1 MQHRIAAGLACR
13 NRPLHPEF
21 RGMTQTNDRRASV
34 ERLSLDDAAQ
44 HLLNE
49 ARMVLPGIQALFGFQ
64 LIAVFN
70 QGFAQKLSPAEQLL
84 HLAATTLVAGA
95 VALVMTPAALHR
107 QLEPDSVSEGFIRV
121 SSRLLL
127 ASMLPLAVGISV
139 DLFLVARLIL
149 GSAAPAAALATVLF
163 VLYVGLWFVLPHS
176 RALRRVTRETAGA

>member
-1 MQHRIAAGLACR
+1 MLA
-13 NRPLHPEF
+13 
-21 RGMTQTNDRRASV
+21 MTQTTDRRTASV
-34 ERLSLDDAAQ
+34 EPLSLDDAAQ

-70 QGFAQKLSPAEQLL
+70 QEFAQKLSSAEQLF
-84 HLAATTLVAGA
+84 HLAATTLVACA

-127 ASMLPLAVGISV
+127 SSMLPLAMGISA
-139 DLFLVARLIL
+139 DLYLVARIIL
-149 GSAAPAAALATVLF
+149 GTAGPAAVLATVML
-163 VLYVGLWFVLPHS
+163 VLYLWLWFVLPRS
-176 RALRRVTRETAGA
+176 RALRRVTGATKA

>member
-1 MQHRIAAGLACR
+1 
-13 NRPLHPEF
+13 
-21 RGMTQTNDRRASV
+21 MTQPIDRRAASV
-34 ERLSLDDAAQ
+34 ERLSLDKAVQ
-44 HLLNE
+44 HLLEE

-107 QLEPDSVSEGFIRV
+107 QLEPDAVSEGFIRV

-139 DLFLVARLIL
+139 DLFLIARVIL
-149 GSAAPAAALATVLF
+149 GRAGPATALAAVLF
-163 VLYVGLWFVLPHS
+163 ALYVSLWFVLPRS
-176 RALRRVTRETAGA
+176 RALRRIMGESAGA